1 MYAAS
6 WMHQIENMTD
16 PDDHHSQAR
25 SLRQPIFPNI
35 EQPTFCQQLAAQIPE
50 VHIFEQIHAPRK
62 FPVAF
67 GAVIAYLL
75 SPPHIKSLNFK

>member
-35 EQPTFCQQLAAQIPE
+35 EQPTFGQQLAAQIPE
-50 VHIFEQIHAPRK
+50 THIPKQIHGPRQFSMAILQPGLFAVAP
-62 FPVAF
+62 
-67 GAVIAYLL
+67 AVPLP
-75 SPPHIKSLNFK
+75 ST